1 MRILL
6 IARHYPPAVSG
17 GAKRPFLLAQALR
30 TAGVEVYVVA
40 PSLPEGEP
48 GWTLPHANRDPG
60 TSAQTSRPSIRG
72 LAREILL
79 WPDPDIRWCLSAART
94 AIASGIKFDWVIS
107 TSPPESIHVAGE
119 FAARKL
125 GARWAADFRDLWLLN
140 PHRQERNR
148 WHRRAGEALI
158 ARRLLSRANLV
169 TAVDSLVAKEVKA
182 LGAAAVEVL
191 PHFTFSTA
199 PTPAKLPQD
208 RVNVVHAG
216 SVALSDPQ
224 ANIIQMLNPFERAR
238 QSNPALLL
246 HLVGRLTDLETD
258 AVARS
263 SSAADII
270 IYGPR
275 PLAEALSFMAGADAL
290 IFVASAKMHVPPSK
304 VVDYLMFDAPI
315 IATGDGPWR
324 ADPRISKGDAALQ
337 LRQLVK
343 RSSRPLL
350 PPSFSA
356 GAAAN
361 LLLTW
366 MASASALRG
375 YD

>member
-30 TAGVEVYVVA
+30 SAGADVHVVA

-48 GWTLPHANRDPG
+48 GWTVPHANRDPG
-60 TSAQTSRPSIRG
+60 SSGETPRPNIRG
-72 LAREILL
+72 IAREILL
-79 WPDPDIRWCLSAART
+79 WPDPDIRWCLRAART
-94 AIASGIKFDWVIS
+94 VIASGMRFDWVVS

-119 FAARKL
+119 FLARRL

-148 WHRRAGEALI
+148 WHRRTGESLI
-158 ARRLLSRANLV
+158 AQRLLPRASLV
-169 TAVDSLVAKEVKA
+169 TAVDSFVAKEVRS
-182 LGAAAVEVL
+182 LGATAVQVL
-191 PHFTFSTA
+191 PHFTVSTA

-224 ANIIQMLNPFERAR
+224 ADIVQMLKPFELAR

-246 HLVGRLTDLETD
+246 HLVGRLTDVETD

-263 SSAADII
+263 SSAADIVV
-270 IYGPR
+270 YGPK
-275 PLAEALSFMAGADAL
+275 PLAQALSFMAGADGL

-304 VVDYLMFDAPI
+304 VVDYLMFDTPI

-324 ADPRISKGDAALQ
+324 ADPRISNRDAALQ
-337 LRQLVK
+337 LQQLTK
-343 RSSRPLL
+343 RSARPMLK
-350 PPSFSA
+350 PTFSA
-356 GAAAN
+356 GDAAN
-361 LLLTW
+361 LLLKW
-366 MASASALRG
+366 MAPASL
-375 YD
+375 

>member
-30 TAGVEVYVVA
+30 AAGVDVYVVA
-40 PSLPEGEP
+40 PSLPEGES
-48 GWTLPHANRDPG
+48 GWKVPHANRDPG
-60 TSAQTSRPSIRG
+60 TSAETPRPSLRG
-72 LAREILL
+72 VAREILL
-79 WPDPDIRWCLSAART
+79 WPDPDIRWCLRAART
-94 AIASGIKFDWVIS
+94 AIASSMKFDWVLS

-119 FAARKL
+119 FAARRL

-140 PHRQERNR
+140 PHRQERSR
-148 WHRRAGEALI
+148 WHRRAGEALL
-158 ARRLLSRANLV
+158 ARRLLPRASLV
-169 TAVDSLVAKEVKA
+169 TAVDSFVAEEVKS
-182 LGAAAVEVL
+182 LGATAVEVL

-199 PTPAKLPQD
+199 PPAAKLPED

-224 ANIIQMLNPFERAR
+224 SNIMQMLEPFERAR

-246 HLVGRLTDLETD
+246 HLVGRLTDRETD

-263 SSAADII
+263 SSASEIVV
-270 IYGPR
+270 YGPK
-275 PLAEALSFMAGADAL
+275 PLADALSFMAGADAL

-304 VVDYLMFDAPI
+304 FVDYLMFNKPI

-324 ADPRISKGDAALQ
+324 ADSRISKSDAALQ
-337 LRQLVK
+337 LQQLVK
-343 RSSRPLL
+343 RSPRPTL

-356 GAAAN
+356 GDAAN
-361 LLLTW
+361 LLLAW
-366 MASASALRG
+366 MVSASLRRS
-375 YD
+375 

>member
-30 TAGVEVYVVA
+30 AAGVDVHVVA

-48 GWTLPHANRDPG
+48 GWNVPHAHRDPG
-60 TSAQTSRPSIRG
+60 TSAETLRPSIRG

-79 WPDPDIRWCLSAART
+79 WPDPDIRWCLRAARS
-94 AIASGIKFDWVIS
+94 AIASGMKFDWVLS

-119 FAARKL
+119 LSARRL

-148 WHRRAGEALI
+148 WHRRTGEALL
-158 ARRLLSRANLV
+158 ARHLLPRASLV
-169 TAVDSLVAKEVKA
+169 TAVDSLVAKEIKS
-182 LGAAAVEVL
+182 LGATSVEVL
-191 PHFTFSTA
+191 PHFTLRIA
-199 PTPAKLPQD
+199 PPPAKLPQD

-216 SVALSDPQ
+216 SIALSDPQ
-224 ANIIQMLNPFERAR
+224 ANIMQMLQPFETAR
-238 QSNPALLL
+238 QANPALLL
-246 HLVGRLTDLETD
+246 HLVGRLTDREAE

-263 SSAADII
+263 SSAADIVV
-270 IYGPR
+270 YGPQ
-275 PLAEALSFMAGADAL
+275 PLASALSLMAGADAL

-304 VVDYLMFDAPI
+304 FVDYLMFDTPI

-324 ADPRISKGDAALQ
+324 ADPRISNSDAARQLQ
-337 LRQLVK
+337 KLVK
-343 RSSRPLL
+343 RSSRTTL
-350 PPSFSA
+350 PQSFNA
-356 GAAAN
+356 DDAAR
-361 LLLTW
+361 LLLKW
-366 MASASALRG
+366 MDSSSH
-375 YD
+375 